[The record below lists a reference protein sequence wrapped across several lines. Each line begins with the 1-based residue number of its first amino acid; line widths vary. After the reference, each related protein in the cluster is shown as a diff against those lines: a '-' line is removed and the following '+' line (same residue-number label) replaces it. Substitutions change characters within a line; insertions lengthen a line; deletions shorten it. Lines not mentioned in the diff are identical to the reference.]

1 MTVLLRTLSFVLEA
15 TCYGPLYGIAQ
26 SRLRSPQPLDPEENW
41 EFWTRPRNRLL
52 IEAVNSY
59 PPSFWRRFLVSRNLK
74 KGHEVGIT
82 SHYDISNEF
91 YKIFLD
97 KKYMFYSCADFHSNS
112 DTLEEAQENKA
123 NFILGLLDP
132 KPGERILDLGCG
144 WGAMLL
150 RVYEATNDKDNLFGY
165 TLSKEQVTYI
175 KEHHGFNVSL
185 TNFITTTYAEESWD
199 KIYSIGAWE
208 HVRPHE
214 ITSLLRK
221 LYRALKPMGKL
232 VQHFFCLSGSAFPMA
247 MVLSQIFFPGSALS
261 SYQDQVN
268 AWQSAGF
275 RLTHESAH
283 DYRPTL
289 KAWYKNLVANRDKA
303 IELVGIN
310 NYNKYLT
317 FFPVSWKIFDVGL
330 AQVHRLVLE
339 K

>member
-1 MTVLLRTLSFVLEA
+1 MTVLFRTLGALLDAV
-15 TCYGPLYGIAQ
+15 CYGPLYGVAQ
-26 SRLRSPQPLDPEENW
+26 SRMRSPQALDPQENW
-41 EFWTRPRNRLL
+41 DFWTRPRNPLL
-52 IEAVNSY
+52 LEALSRY
-59 PPSFWRRFLVSRNLK
+59 PPSFWRRFLLNRNLERE
-74 KGHEVGIT
+74 HEVGIS
-82 SHYDISNEF
+82 SHYDVSNEF
-91 YKIFLD
+91 YKLFLD
-97 KKYMFYSCADFHSNS
+97 KRYMFYSCADFHSDA

-123 NFILGLLDP
+123 NFILELLDP

-150 RVYEATNDKDNLFGY
+150 RVYEATNDRDNLFGY

-185 TNFITTTYAEESWD
+185 TNFITSSYAEESLD

-221 LYRALKPMGKL
+221 LHRALKPGGKL
-232 VQHFFCLSGSAFPMA
+232 VQHFFCLSGKTFPIS
-247 MVLSQIFFPGSALS
+247 MVLGQIFFPGSLLS
-261 SYQDQVN
+261 SYPDQVN

-275 RLTHESAH
+275 RLTHKSTH

-289 KAWYKNLVANRDKA
+289 KSWYNNLVANRDKA

-310 NYNKYLT
+310 TYNKYLT
-317 FFPVSWKIFDVGL
+317 FFPLSWKVFDMGQM
-330 AQVHRLVLE
+330 QVVRLVLE